1 LNYARIYQA
10 HRAELCRICLQPSRE
25 TCSSCTHCLTFL
37 RNALHG
43 YVVLS
48 EPTSQPFLPKS
59 FERCCVAGSSLQPF
73 LSAVHPVSLPSVCKL
88 TNRVAKVVFSV
99 YELQLPTHLPFPYPV
114 SSCSRQCSCGDSQ
127 AVLLK
132 KMDQHLERVS
142 PFPQQTQLRE
152 YLPYNPAHP
161 VQSRL
166 RCRFVRLFLQKRTKL
181 IDIERREYLRSTTGL
196 ILHIPTLYHID
207 RLYISSIIDC

>member
-1 LNYARIYQA
+1 MSCLEPETKEVSPNGLPQSLSNHDEDLNGSQLSSRFCFPTRKISGPNLSPYLQRYVRFHCQA
-10 HRAELCRICLQPSRE
+10 LASLRTGWRRLCSPFMNFNCRR
-25 TCSSCTHCLTFL
+25 TF
-37 RNALHG
+37 RFPIQFLH
-43 YVVLS
+43 
-48 EPTSQPFLPKS
+48 
-59 FERCCVAGSSLQPF
+59 VA
-73 LSAVHPVSLPSVCKL
+73 
-88 TNRVAKVVFSV
+88 
-99 YELQLPTHLPFPYPV
+99 
-114 SSCSRQCSCGDSQ
+114 RQCSCGDSQ